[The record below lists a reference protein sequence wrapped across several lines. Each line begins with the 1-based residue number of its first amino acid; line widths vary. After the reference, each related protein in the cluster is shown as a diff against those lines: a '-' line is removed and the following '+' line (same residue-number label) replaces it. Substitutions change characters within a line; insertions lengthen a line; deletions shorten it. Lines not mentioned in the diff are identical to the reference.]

1 VINATAA
8 SLLGFLEICP
18 ATGWELMAQIELSI
32 GKFWNV
38 TRSQVY
44 RELGSLAADGLVK
57 AGDLGPRDSRPYEIT
72 DKGRAAFTEW
82 INKEPGPELI
92 RAPLL
97 LTVFFRE
104 HVEPERLQRYLTS
117 HRLRHQTQ
125 LEEYERL
132 EVELQNE
139 PGGPLDALRFGIA
152 YERWFLERL
161 EEIENRSRATATSAT
176 LAPGSSPAAKA
187 SSRA

>member
-8 SLLGFLEICP
+8 SLLGFLAMRP
-18 ATGWELMAQIELSI
+18 MTGWELMTQIELSI

-57 AGDLGPRDSRPYEIT
+57 AGELGSRDSKPYEIT
-72 DKGRAAFTEW
+72 ETGHAAFTEW
-82 INKEPGPELI
+82 INREPGPDLI
-92 RAPLL
+92 RSPLL

-104 HVEPERLQRYLTS
+104 HVAPEKLQRYLTA
-117 HRLRHQTQ
+117 HRLDHQTQ

-132 EVELQNE
+132 EAQLHND

-152 YERWFLERL
+152 YERAVLEWL
-161 EEIENRSRATATSAT
+161 EEMEDRSRGTEAAPRRADPATETAE
-176 LAPGSSPAAKA
+176 A
-187 SSRA
+187 S

>member
-18 ATGWELMAQIELSI
+18 MTGWELMAQIELSI

-44 RELGSLAADGLVK
+44 RELGSLAASGLVK
-57 AGDLGPRDSRPYEIT
+57 AGELGPRDSQPYEIT
-72 DKGRAAFTEW
+72 ETGHTAFTEW
-82 INKEPGPELI
+82 INREPGPDLI
-92 RAPLL
+92 RSPLT

-104 HVEPERLQRYLTS
+104 HVEPEKLQRFLTA
-117 HRLRHQTQ
+117 HRLDHQTQ

-132 EVELQNE
+132 EAQLQNV

-152 YERWFLERL
+152 YERMVLEWL
-161 EEIENRSRATATSAT
+161 EEMENRSGTTEAEPRRASGA
-176 LAPGSSPAAKA
+176 
-187 SSRA
+187 